1 MVIYRVKSR
10 KTGLYSKGGTWP
22 SFSKTGKIWKNIG
35 HLRNHFNVLDSH
47 GRRIYKEHDV
57 EIIEIEITEEVV
69 CSTSF
74 DAFIQEAALR
84 EQDRKDKRR
93 QRVEAYLTEQR
104 RKQYE
109 ELQKEFG
116 K

>member
-35 HLRNHFNVLDSH
+35 HLRNHFNVLDAR
-47 GRRIYKEHDV
+47 GRKIYKDNDV

-74 DAFIQEAALR
+74 DEFLQEAADR
-84 EQDRKDKRR
+84 EQDRKDKRK
-93 QRVEAYLTEQR
+93 QRVEAFLAEQR
-104 RKQYE
+104 RKQFL

-116 K
+116 